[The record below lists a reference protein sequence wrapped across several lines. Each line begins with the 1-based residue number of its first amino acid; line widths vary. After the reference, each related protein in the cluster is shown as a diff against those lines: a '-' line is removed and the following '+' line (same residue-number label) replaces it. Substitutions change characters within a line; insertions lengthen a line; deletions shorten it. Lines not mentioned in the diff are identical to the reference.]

1 MNLAGYFSS
10 QAEAL
15 PRVSLRDRNE
25 GALAFF
31 GAENKRV
38 KFNQVSEGPP
48 ALASP
53 FAGSNGDKNIRFFG
67 KETI

>member
-15 PRVSLRDRNE
+15 LRVSLRDRKE

-53 FAGSNGDKNIRFFG
+53 VQMVTKILDSLAKKSVK
-67 KETI
+67 